1 MPVAVFPIYPPLEL
15 FQTSNEISLLYD
27 ALAVMVPVDS
37 DVEVGPLIV
46 AVMTADVLNIALK
59 VAVAVP
65 CPEINRKQLLL
76 DDHCTDEPTGKFST
90 V

>member
-1 MPVAVFPIYPPLEL
+1 
-15 FQTSNEISLLYD
+15 
-27 ALAVMVPVDS
+27 MVPVDS
-37 DVEVGPLIV
+37 DVEVGPLTV

-76 DDHCTDEPTGKFST
+76 DDLTNRFHR
-90 V
+90 